1 MSFAQKLRESR
12 HLIPVV
18 LLIAAVL
25 GSIYAGIATATEAA
39 AVGVVGALL
48 LSARA
53 GLAHVGAPS
62 ATRCSAARACTA

>member
-1 MSFAQKLRESR
+1 MTFAEKLRESR

-39 AVGVVGALL
+39 ASAC
-48 LSARA
+48 SARWSSR
-53 GLAHVGAPS
+53 P
-62 ATRCSAARACTA
+62 RRAR